1 MTNKQKKFLCSE
13 FWILSWKAS
22 MPRPRKLYKSTA
34 KDSEKNKFKKDL
46 IRHCKENILPQYTN
60 GKIVKGEQHC
70 NNIKKL
76 KEYANNK
83 SPYKHI
89 IRKSSYNIGI
99 AQKLLNLQLKYLW
112 CACMVERPPHCPVD
126 RIILERTKLKGKCN
140 WTEIDSI
147 PRYEKVIKAI
157 TEQATK
163 DGYKSIAEWE
173 LCKYRRR

>member
-22 MPRPRKLYKSTA
+22 MPRSHKLYKSTA
-34 KDSEKNKFKKDL
+34 KSSEKSKFQKDL
-46 IRHCKENILPQYTN
+46 IKYCEDELLPQYTN
-60 GKIVKGEQHC
+60 GKVIEDEQHC

>member
-1 MTNKQKKFLCSE
+1 MTNKPQKFLCSE

-22 MPRPRKLYKSTA
+22 MPRPHKLYKSTA
-34 KDSEKNKFKKDL
+34 KYSEKNKFKKDL
-46 IRHCKENILPQYTN
+46 IRHCKENILSQYTN

-89 IRKSSYNIGI
+89 IRKSYYNIGV

-112 CACMVERPPHCPVD
+112 CMGKIKTPPHCPVD

-147 PRYEKVIKAI
+147 PRYEKAIKAI

-163 DGYKSIAEWE
+163 DGCKSIADWE